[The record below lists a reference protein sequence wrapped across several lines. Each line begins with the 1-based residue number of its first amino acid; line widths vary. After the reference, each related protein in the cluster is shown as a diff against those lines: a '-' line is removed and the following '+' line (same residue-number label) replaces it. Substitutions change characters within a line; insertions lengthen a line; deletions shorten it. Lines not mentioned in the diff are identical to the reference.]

1 MSSLHEMSTVNVR
14 ERKQAEN
21 PDPPGAAAGLSA
33 PPPPHRVPQAPQDTP
48 TLPGQDTQAL
58 QGTQEKQRRLIFSE
72 KQVRMFSSERVLCA
86 SCEPVSWQVDVTRQ
100 RRGEGQVY

>member
-1 MSSLHEMSTVNVR
+1 MSGKEN
-14 ERKQAEN
+14 KQKTRTLL
-21 PDPPGAAAGLSA
+21 GLQQVLV
-33 PPPPHRVPQAPQDTP
+33 PRPPPHRVPQAPQDTP